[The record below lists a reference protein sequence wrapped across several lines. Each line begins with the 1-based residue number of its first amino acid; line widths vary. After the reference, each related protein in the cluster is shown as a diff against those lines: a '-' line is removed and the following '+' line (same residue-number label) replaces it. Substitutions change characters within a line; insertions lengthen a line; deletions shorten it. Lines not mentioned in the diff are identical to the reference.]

1 MLVMVKVIDGEYYV
15 GSDKISC
22 ESNISAYIDVSHGVS
37 VQIQLIAFHK
47 RFYMFWCNH
56 FQ

>member
-1 MLVMVKVIDGEYYV
+1 MFKVIDGEYYV

-37 VQIQLIAFHK
+37 VQIQLMAFHK

>member
-1 MLVMVKVIDGEYYV
+1 MVKVIDGEYYV

-22 ESNISAYIDVSHGVS
+22 ESNIRAYIDVSHGVS
-37 VQIQLIAFHK
+37 VQIQLMLLFHK
-47 RFYMFWCNH
+47 RFYMFRCNH